1 MFDKLITQSSI
12 RYEYHD
18 YYNRIYTES
27 CSIDLKTIDRDT
39 NYLGRI
45 TLLEKEPGKFQ
56 NEYQKTKNEQ
66 KAVKSLR
73 LKDVIS
79 QFNLSES
86 ELYQSIQL
94 TPMQDVFLRRGYI
107 DEEYYDYISY
117 FYEGMVSQSDRE
129 LLLNI
134 KRQICQP
141 YDFHVDKIEN
151 FVKELKP
158 YMFEHR
164 SVLNIDLLDYIANTH
179 EQRENFDHFMKH
191 LENDNPQLDFLVDY
205 YTYGKCNRT
214 VFEHIVRWNKTKA
227 WEIMCVNS
235 PAIKK
240 ETLTEA
246 FLKYCGELE
255 TCTQAWVN
263 SNYTF
268 LTNRVDSIGL
278 DRCLE
283 IACES
288 VFESIQANNDDIL
301 DCVIENNSYTLSIDN
316 LVVIV
321 HRLLPSDSTLNTDT
335 LNYTRILATQNN
347 RVINNINSNIEEV
360 IKLLHDKEKDES
372 TESILYILNNGNIE
386 TSTKELY
393 LKGQH
398 NQIAN
403 FDGITDSSLYALAIK
418 DYLVVPN
425 WDNVMTYYNH
435 CKNVTEELVNYM
447 EHYASELA
455 AITIREQDPANE
467 LFEELLAKT
476 ILSISTYKS
485 FATTFTTVFDYS
497 CENLKTLDNERLEIL
512 INKEKLAFNQD
523 VLSVINDTSSLC
535 HYIEHFYT
543 QFRSHCNWSYNW
555 TEEFA
560 ILVLQ
565 KEENL
570 PDSSL
575 EVLNAIPKSLRIKPK
590 LANKLAAIYLKN
602 DDAIDKDEEV
612 SMTII
617 NNCNDEKTSVLLAIR
632 QMRLSNGTFDIVEK
646 TLFALGNKYAVLTDK
661 SKRPSFE
668 GKDYQ
673 IKLLDYLKEVGYIAS
688 YKTETKDK
696 NTIYRVYPTKSK
708 E

>member
-1 MFDKLITQSSI
+1 MPAEDVLFRS
-12 RYEYHD
+12 
-18 YYNRIYTES
+18 
-27 CSIDLKTIDRDT
+27 
-39 NYLGRI
+39 RI
-45 TLLEKEPGKFQ
+45 TLLEKEPSKFQ
-56 NEYQKTKNEQ
+56 VQYQKTKNEQ

-73 LKDVIS
+73 LKDIIS
-79 QFNLSES
+79 QYNLSES

-301 DCVIENNSYTLSIDN
+301 DCVIESNSYTLNIDN

-347 RVINNINSNIEEV
+347 RVINNVNSNIGEV

-372 TESILYILNNGNIE
+372 TESILYILNNVNIE
-386 TSTKELY
+386 TLTKELY

-403 FDGITDSSLYALAIK
+403 FDGIIDSSLYTLAIK
-418 DYLVVPN
+418 DYLVTPT
-425 WDNVMTYYNH
+425 WDNVTTYYNH

-447 EHYASELA
+447 EHYVSELA
-455 AITIREQDPANE
+455 AITIREQDPAND
-467 LFEELLAKT
+467 LFEELLAKN

-497 CENLKTLDNERLEIL
+497 CEDLKTLDNERLGIL

-523 VLSVINDTSSLC
+523 VLSVINDTSALC
-535 HYIEHFYT
+535 HYIEHFYP

-555 TEEFA
+555 TEELA

-632 QMRLSNGTFDIVEK
+632 QMRLSNGSFDIVEK

>member
-1 MFDKLITQSSI
+1 
-12 RYEYHD
+12 
-18 YYNRIYTES
+18 
-27 CSIDLKTIDRDT
+27 
-39 NYLGRI
+39 
-45 TLLEKEPGKFQ
+45 
-56 NEYQKTKNEQ
+56 
-66 KAVKSLR
+66 
-73 LKDVIS
+73 
-79 QFNLSES
+79 
-86 ELYQSIQL
+86 
-94 TPMQDVFLRRGYI
+94 
-107 DEEYYDYISY
+107 
-117 FYEGMVSQSDRE
+117 
-129 LLLNI
+129 
-134 KRQICQP
+134 
-141 YDFHVDKIEN
+141 
-151 FVKELKP
+151 
-158 YMFEHR
+158 
-164 SVLNIDLLDYIANTH
+164 
-179 EQRENFDHFMKH
+179 
-191 LENDNPQLDFLVDY
+191 
-205 YTYGKCNRT
+205 
-214 VFEHIVRWNKTKA
+214 
-227 WEIMCVNS
+227 MCVNS

-255 TCTQAWVN
+255 PCTQAWVN
-263 SNYTF
+263 SIYTF

-301 DCVIENNSYTLSIDN
+301 DCVIENSSYTLSIDN

-347 RVINNINSNIEEV
+347 RVINNVNSNIEEV

-476 ILSISTYKS
+476 ILSISTYKF

-497 CENLKTLDNERLEIL
+497 CKDLKTLDNERLEIL

-523 VLSVINDTSSLC
+523 VLSVINDTSALC
-535 HYIEHFYT
+535 HYIEHFYP

-555 TEEFA
+555 TEELA

-632 QMRLSNGTFDIVEK
+632 QMRLSNGTFDIIEK

-668 GKDYQ
+668 GKHYQ
-673 IKLLDYLKEVGYIAS
+673 IELLDYLKEVGYIAS
-688 YKTETKDK
+688 YKTEIKDK
-696 NTIYRVYPTKSK
+696 NTVYRVYPTKSK